1 MGQKLSR
8 EIILFAA
15 ITLDGKLAKTECPG
29 SGWTSKEDTQFFL
42 SELDKCD
49 LCVSGRTT
57 FEAPRKK
64 IVKRN
69 RLVLSNKVS
78 GLERVDDNLTFINP
92 LDEDISKYISTHN
105 YKRVA
110 VLGGSGVYTLFLK
123 EGLVTDI
130 YLTLEPLVF
139 GSGVDFITGADNL
152 SHIDISLKSL
162 KKLNSKGTVLFHY
175 KVNYK

>member
-1 MGQKLSR
+1 MGQKLNR
-8 EIILFAA
+8 KIVLFAA
-15 ITLDGKLAKTECPG
+15 ITLDGKIAKSEQSG
-29 SGWTSKEDTQFFL
+29 SDWTSKEDTEFFL

-49 LCVSGRTT
+49 LCVCGRNT

-64 IVKRN
+64 MVKRN

-78 GLERVDDNLTFINP
+78 GLDRVDDNLTFINP
-92 LDEDISKYISTHN
+92 LDEDLSKYISAHN

-110 VLGGSGVYTLFLK
+110 VLGGGGVYAFFLM
-123 EGLVTDI
+123 EGMVTDI

-139 GSGVDFITGADNL
+139 GSGVDFLAGINNM
-152 SHIDISLKSL
+152 SQMDISLKSL